1 MWSTVQAAIT
11 GGWPTT
17 IRLIVILTVI
27 AVVITVLG
35 PWVGAP
41 ISAVLQSFL

>member
-11 GGWPTT
+11 GGWSMT
-17 IRLIVILTVI
+17 IRLVVILTVL
-27 AVVITVLG
+27 AVVIAVLG